1 LVNFRYG
8 VVMNWRGLLVTGVVG
23 VTGVTGWAPIG
34 TADPDPAPPPP
45 LPNVNAYAPISPV
58 DYTVAQGGMYAFA
71 GPLGI
76 VCVINRQSVS
86 YGCSG
91 PLPGAPGSANLVSGG
106 ESGAPA
112 FASADR
118 PIVSGPVKPLP
129 PNTRLSF
136 RDISCGMDGAGAI
149 ACVNS
154 REQVG
159 FVVGPAGSYID
170 DVNPLLD
177 RPKGANP
184 YVN

>member
-1 LVNFRYG
+1 MLGR
-8 VVMNWRGLLVTGVVG
+8 LLVATGVIC
-23 VTGVTGWAPIG
+23 VTGVTGLAPISV
-34 TADPDPAPPPP
+34 ADPESEPPPP
-45 LPNVNAYAPISPV
+45 LPNVNGYTPISPA
-58 DYTVAQGGMYAFA
+58 DYTVAQGTAYAFA
-71 GPLGI
+71 GPPGV
-76 VCVINRQSVS
+76 VCVISRQSVS

-91 PLPGAPGSANLVSGG
+91 PLPGAPGAANLVSGG

-118 PIVSGPVKPLP
+118 PIVAGPVKALP

-136 RDISCGMDGAGAI
+136 RDISCGVDGAGVV

-177 RPKGANP
+177 RPKGTNP
-184 YVN
+184 YFN